1 MPENPTTVTP
11 ANGVMPLHNWD
22 DWRALFHQLVPV
34 VVTALVGVH
43 MVTEDQVALWLPFV
57 IAIADNLL
65 SAGNTTDR
73 IRRAIYAG
81 LTVAQ
86 SSSLITTLLVDN
98 PYTPLITAGLTVVQ
112 SILSRFYNPTSTMLP
127 EVRTTPY
134 VPEDVA

>member
-1 MPENPTTVTP
+1 
-11 ANGVMPLHNWD
+11 MPLNNWD

-43 MVTEDQVALWLPFV
+43 LVTEDQVALWLPFI

-65 SAGNTTDR
+65 SAGNATDR

-86 SSSLITTLLVDN
+86 SGSLVTTLLIDN
-98 PYTPLITAGLTVVQ
+98 QEYTPIITAGLTVVQ

-127 EVRTTPY
+127 EVRTGPDA
-134 VPEDVA
+134 PKSLA